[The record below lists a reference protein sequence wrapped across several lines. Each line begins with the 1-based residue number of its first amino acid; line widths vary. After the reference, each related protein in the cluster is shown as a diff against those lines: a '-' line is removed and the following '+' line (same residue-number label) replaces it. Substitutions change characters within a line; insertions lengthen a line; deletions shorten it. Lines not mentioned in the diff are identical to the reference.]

1 MTQDEINLIA
11 YSRSGGRSVEGYFR
25 DILKQ
30 TIKHKK
36 MTEEALKRAIDI
48 KKELTELQDVVRACT
63 SWADGRVSILVS
75 AGGEG
80 HECFPI
86 ILSQNIFSQSEIKER
101 ALSRISQLQKELDN
115 L

>member
-1 MTQDEINLIA
+1 
-11 YSRSGGRSVEGYFR
+11 
-25 DILKQ
+25 
-30 TIKHKK
+30 
-36 MTEEALKRAIDI
+36 MTEETLKRA
-48 KKELTELQDVVRACT
+48 KEIEQEITELKDIVKTCT

-80 HECFPI
+80 YECFPI

-101 ALSRISQLQKELDN
+101 ALSRISELQKELDR